1 MPFFVFKLLF
11 FLLLSVPAGAESLF
25 GEITLIPPLPEEESV
40 RSGGPLSAADAELY
54 TRIFN
59 HIDNGEVAE
68 AEKLIPSV
76 QDDLLMGYVQA
87 EIFETKKDSE
97 LPKKQIEV
105 WLKKYADLP
114 LAAGVYDRAQRMHAR
129 RPLKRPTD
137 PAAHMSAGSCTSMRI
152 ADPIDLVLFKYV
164 RYVPKE
170 HRKKVRWSMLMF
182 SAAIRNGKTLAAKL
196 HLNEKHMKKYLS
208 RNDRDDALTALAFA
222 YFIDLEDEKAWE
234 TIQEPLSR
242 SAKRN
247 PLAPWV
253 AGLVAWR
260 LKDYENAEA
269 NFKKVAEHP
278 KAIPTLK
285 SAGAYWTTRALMKND
300 RYYEVNDYLRQAA
313 LASPR
318 SFYGL
323 LAQRALGWSIG
334 HSWKRPEVDKVDT
347 DAVLAQKGG
356 RRAAALIQIG
366 QMDAAEKELIKL
378 YAEKKSLRKQLIAY
392 AETIDEYPDLAVR
405 LTGLSGEIET
415 PDGDSALYPYPNWTP
430 SNGWQVDKALIYAFV
445 RQESCFKNRAFSKAG
460 ARGVMQLMP
469 STARLMARRL
479 GKKYQ
484 LSRLHRIPY
493 NLMMGQE
500 LVRTLLN
507 NRAINGNLLM
517 AIAAYNCGPRNSV
530 RWQKRKDFVND
541 PLMFVE
547 GIPSRETRGFVKK
560 VMANYWIYRSLFN
573 KDLSS
578 IDDIL
583 QGKYPRYKPE

>member
-25 GEITLIPPLPEEESV
+25 GEITLIPPLPEEESA

-59 HIDNGEVAE
+59 PIDIGEIAE